1 MDDVEEEAIFEIVCA
16 RDEVEEE
23 LYSSSR
29 KVKVVQELDPAQT
42 SLGEFFGLSLGD
54 DAPHGSIGSLD
65 LSDIP
70 SDLIEM
76 VDAPPCEEAEIG
88 IELDSESDDE
98 ILNRD
103 RKSVTLVKERTG
115 PFGSDP
121 SPPLAVRRVKR
132 GLRDNAQVEGEVVSS
147 SREGLTPAA
156 GAAPSAG
163 VPAPASMRQG
173 SPPKRG
179 KSSSIP
185 SVRPITAFFQPQT
198 PGRIPFQSPQRLLP
212 QRRGLQFSSSEKEPK
227 KPTE

>member
-1 MDDVEEEAIFEIVCA
+1 VLLRKHAGLAAVPHAATLTSKVFRRGGARELLRKKHPLRDVLAAGQWRSAGFLQYILMDDVEEEAIFEIVCA

-76 VDAPPCEEAEIG
+76 VDAPPGEEAEIG

-121 SPPLAVRRVKR
+121 SPPLAVRGVKR
-132 GLRDNAQVEGEVVSS
+132 GLRDTAQLEGEVVASP
-147 SREGLTPAA
+147 RGGLTSAA
-156 GAAPSAG
+156 GIAPSAR
-163 VPAPASMRQG
+163 VPAPDSGA
-173 SPPKRG
+173 
-179 KSSSIP
+179 
-185 SVRPITAFFQPQT
+185 
-198 PGRIPFQSPQRLLP
+198 
-212 QRRGLQFSSSEKEPK
+212 
-227 KPTE
+227 